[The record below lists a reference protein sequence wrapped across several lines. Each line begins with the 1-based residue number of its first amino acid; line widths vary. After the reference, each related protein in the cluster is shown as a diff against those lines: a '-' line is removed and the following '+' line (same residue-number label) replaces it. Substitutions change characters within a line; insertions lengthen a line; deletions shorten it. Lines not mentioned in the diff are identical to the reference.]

1 MDIQVGNKVTFL
13 EYGTIKTAEVL
24 KVNGSKL
31 LLMINAYNMCAKS
44 INEVT
49 KVATE

>member
-13 EYGTIKTAEVL
+13 EYGSIKNAEV
-24 KVNGSKL
+24 NGNKL
-31 LLMINAYNMCAKS
+31 LLMINAYKMCAKS

-49 KVATE
+49 KVAIE